1 MRFHLRRWCR
11 RNPSQMAWAWRIPG
25 PKMNATVRSV
35 VCCQEL
41 SNEDF
46 DKSMQITRKCHDALL
61 DRCRNNIYVAMA
73 EKLWSTTHVPQDW
86 NLNLRVVWA
95 CQKKIGGS
103 YASWDNPCPKHMA
116 VRNTVAWLVNYL
128 TVVAF
133 LISFVSQVG
142 VPFRDVSIC
151 GREVAVGE
159 VANWPCAPNELATRT
174 QKQRQRSSQKWH
186 DWNVRALTLFGKQ
199 LPNSRQKM
207 SKICFQQLRAGSW
220 WTQVE
225 VNIWTSLV
233 CRRSGQLREWWR
245 TFLIIIGHWDVA
257 VIAERIHFS

>member
-1 MRFHLRRWCR
+1 MRFHLLRWCR
-11 RNPSQMAWAWRIPG
+11 RNPSQVAWAWRIPG

-46 DKSMQITRKCHDALL
+46 DKSMQITRKCYDALL
-61 DRCRNNIYVAMA
+61 DRCRNNIYIAMA

-95 CQKKIGGS
+95 CQRKIGGS
-103 YASWDNPCPKHMA
+103 YASPKHMA
-116 VRNTVAWLVNYL
+116 VRNTAAWLVNYQ

-142 VPFRDVSIC
+142 VPFRDVKKHLWAWGCSWGGC
-151 GREVAVGE
+151 
-159 VANWPCAPNELATRT
+159 
-174 QKQRQRSSQKWH
+174 K
-186 DWNVRALTLFGKQ
+186 LTLRPKWVLDSYAKATSTKFTKMAWLERAGVNLVRKTSTKQ
-199 LPNSRQKM
+199 S

-220 WTQVE
+220 RTQVE
-225 VNIWTSLV
+225 VNI
-233 CRRSGQLREWWR
+233 
-245 TFLIIIGHWDVA
+245 
-257 VIAERIHFS
+257 